1 MSDLMDKIGA
11 LLLKAERSDNEHEQ
25 DAFFKKAQQLATLAS
40 IDLEAARLR
49 QETKE
54 KRETPEARHVQLF
67 DWADKRQTKSYFIE
81 LFMAIG
87 RANDLRFLI
96 SNRNAYVIAHGFP
109 SDIDVTEALY
119 QSLSLQMVQSA
130 EQYLKRKEY
139 REEWVT
145 YESVEYAQYG
155 GSFFDNG
162 VVSKRK
168 RMDGRTA
175 RRNFYD
181 GFRQRI
187 GERLHEAKREA
198 VASVDPFETASG
210 ETESAA
216 LVLKRKSDEVEDFYQ
231 SKLPKR
237 SGSWQGGG
245 NTKYSKSA
253 NSAGSSAGS
262 RASMGGGASLSGKR
276 GMINA

>member
-54 KRETPEARHVQLF
+54 KRETPEARHVKLF
-67 DWADKRQTKSYFIE
+67 EFNDRSQTRAYFCN
-81 LFMAIG
+81 LFIAIG
-87 RANDLRFLI
+87 QANDLEFLI
-96 SNRNAYVIAHGFP
+96 GNRSHFVVAHGYP

-139 REEWVT
+139 RNEMVETDRHSLFGPTWG
-145 YESVEYAQYG
+145 SVSVGY
-155 GSFFDNG
+155 
-162 VVSKRK
+162 KP
-168 RMDGRTA
+168 MDGRTA

-181 GFRQRI
+181 GFRYRI
-187 GERLHEAKREA
+187 AERLQEAKKEA
-198 VASVDPFETASG
+198 IDSVETVDTDSG
-210 ETESAA
+210 TESTA
-216 LVLKRKSDEVEDFYQ
+216 LVLKRKTDEVKDFYQ

-237 SGSWQGGG
+237 VGSWRGS
-245 NTKYSKSA
+245 NTNRRSA
-253 NSAGSSAGS
+253 ASLAAGKSAGS
-262 RASMGGGASLSGKR
+262 RARMGGGASLSGKR

>member
-25 DAFFKKAQQLATLAS
+25 DAFMKKAQQLATLAS
-40 IDLEAARLR
+40 IDLESARLR

-54 KRETPEARHVQLF
+54 KRETPEARHVKLF
-67 DWADKRQTKSYFIE
+67 EWGDKSQTKSYFIE
-81 LFMAIG
+81 LFMTIG
-87 RANDLRFLI
+87 RANDCRFLI
-96 SNRNAYVIAHGFP
+96 SHYNDYVVAHGFP

-119 QSLSLQMVQSA
+119 QSLSLQMVAAA

-139 REEWVT
+139 REEWVH
-145 YESVEYAQYG
+145 YESHDGYWGPTVE
-155 GSFFDNG
+155 
-162 VVSKRK
+162 RK

-187 GERLHEAKREA
+187 GERLEEAKREA
-198 VASVDPFETASG
+198 IAEAEPVQVSDEQ
-210 ETESAA
+210 TESAA
-216 LVLKRKSDEVEDFYQ
+216 LVLKRRTDEVNDFYQ
-231 SKLPKR
+231 SKIGKR
-237 SGSWQGGG
+237 TRSWKGGS
-245 NTKYSKSA
+245 NTKFSQSA
-253 NSAGSSAGS
+253 NAAGSSAGS
-262 RASMGGGASLSGKR
+262 KARMGGGASISGKR

>member
-25 DAFFKKAQQLATLAS
+25 DAFMKKAQQLATLAS

-67 DWADKRQTKSYFIE
+67 DWADKSQTKSYFIE

-145 YESVEYAQYG
+145 YETQVPG
-155 GSFFDNG
+155 TSFGFWGNE

-181 GFRQRI
+181 GFRNRI
-187 GERLHEAKREA
+187 SERLHEAKREA
-198 VASVDPFETASG
+198 VASVDPFETATG

-216 LVLKRKSDEVEDFYQ
+216 LVLKRKVDEVEDFYQ

-237 SGSWQGGG
+237 SGSWRGGG
-245 NTKYSKSA
+245 NTTYSKSA
-253 NSAGSSAGS
+253 NAAGSSAGS
-262 RASMGGGASLSGKR
+262 RANMGGGASISGKR

>member
-25 DAFFKKAQQLATLAS
+25 DAFMKKAQQLATLAS

-54 KRETPEARHVQLF
+54 QRETPEARHVTLF
-67 DWADKRQTKSYFIE
+67 KVSDKLQTKSYFIE

-96 SNRNAYVIAHGFP
+96 SHYNNYVVAHGFP

-119 QSLSLQMVQSA
+119 QSLSAQMVQSA

-139 REEWVT
+139 RNEWVT
-145 YESVEYAQYG
+145 YEDPSGWRREA
-155 GSFFDNG
+155 
-162 VVSKRK
+162 K

-175 RRNFYD
+175 RRNFYE
-181 GFRQRI
+181 GFRSRI
-187 GERLHEAKREA
+187 GERLREAKKEA
-198 VASVDPFETASG
+198 IAQAEQVEVAEG
-210 ETESAA
+210 QTESAA
-216 LVLKRKSDEVEDFYQ
+216 LVLKGRVDEVEAFYQ
-231 SKLPKR
+231 SKIGNR
-237 SGSWQGGG
+237 TGSWRGGSSAR
-245 NTKYSKSA
+245 YSKSA
-253 NSAGSSAGS
+253 NAAGSSAGS
-262 RASMGGGASLSGKR
+262 RARMGGGASLSGKR

>member
-25 DAFFKKAQQLATLAS
+25 DAFMKKAQQLATLAS
-40 IDLEAARLR
+40 IDLESARLR

-54 KRETPEARHVQLF
+54 KRETPDARHVKLF
-67 DWADKRQTKSYFIE
+67 EWGDKSQTKSYFIE
-81 LFMAIG
+81 LFMTIG
-87 RANDLRFLI
+87 RANDCRFLI
-96 SNRNAYVIAHGFP
+96 SHYNDYVVAHGFP

-119 QSLSLQMVQSA
+119 QSLSLQMVAAA

-139 REEWVT
+139 REEWVE
-145 YESVEYAQYG
+145 YETHDSYWGPSVE
-155 GSFFDNG
+155 
-162 VVSKRK
+162 RK

-187 GERLHEAKREA
+187 GERLEEAKREA
-198 VASVDPFETASG
+198 IAEAEPVQVNDG
-210 ETESAA
+210 QTESAA
-216 LVLKRKSDEVEDFYQ
+216 LVLKRRTDEVNDFYQ
-231 SKLPKR
+231 SKIGKR
-237 SGSWQGGG
+237 TGSWRGGS
-245 NTKYSKSA
+245 NTKYSRSA
-253 NSAGSSAGS
+253 NAAGSSAGS
-262 RASMGGGASLSGKR
+262 KARMGGGASISGKR

>member
-1 MSDLMDKIGA
+1 MSDLMEKIGA

-54 KRETPEARHVQLF
+54 QRETPEARHVRLF
-67 DWADKRQTKSYFIE
+67 EFNDRSQTRAYFCN
-81 LFMAIG
+81 LFIAIG
-87 RANDLRFLI
+87 QANDLEFLI
-96 SNRNAYVIAHGFP
+96 GSKSHFVVAHGYP

-139 REEWVT
+139 RNEMVD
-145 YESVEYAQYG
+145 VETH
-155 GSFFDNG
+155 FFFG
-162 VVSKRK
+162 PRPEQK

-181 GFRQRI
+181 GFWSRI
-187 GERLHEAKREA
+187 GERLQEAKKEA
-198 VASVDPFETASG
+198 IDSVETVDTDSG
-210 ETESAA
+210 TESTA
-216 LVLKRKSDEVEDFYQ
+216 LVLKRKTDEVHDFYQ

-237 SGSWQGGG
+237 VGSWRGS
-245 NTKYSKSA
+245 NT
-253 NSAGSSAGS
+253 NRRSAGSIAAGKSAGS
-262 RASMGGGASLSGKR
+262 RARMGGGASLSGKR

>member
-25 DAFFKKAQQLATLAS
+25 DAFMKKAQQLATLAS

-54 KRETPEARHVQLF
+54 KRETPEARHVKLF
-67 DWADKRQTKSYFIE
+67 EWGDKSQTKSYFIE
-81 LFMAIG
+81 LFMTIG
-87 RANDLRFLI
+87 RANDCRFLI
-96 SNRNAYVIAHGFP
+96 SHYNDYVVAHGFP

-119 QSLSLQMVQSA
+119 QSLSLQMVAAA

-139 REEWVT
+139 REEWVE
-145 YESVEYAQYG
+145 YEKSNSIWWGPTVE
-155 GSFFDNG
+155 
-162 VVSKRK
+162 RK

-187 GERLHEAKREA
+187 GERLEEAKREA
-198 VASVDPFETASG
+198 IAAAEPVQVSEG
-210 ETESAA
+210 QTESAA
-216 LVLKRKSDEVEDFYQ
+216 LVLKCRTDEVDAFYQ
-231 SKLPKR
+231 SKIGKR
-237 SGSWQGGG
+237 RGSWKGGSTT
-245 NTKYSKSA
+245 NYSRSA
-253 NSAGSSAGS
+253 NAAGSSAGS
-262 RASMGGGASLSGKR
+262 QARMGGGASLSGKR